1 MKKSIITA
9 FGIIA
14 LSFNTNAQSNINHS
28 KAWKPWKPAQRSA
41 GIYFKPRMATP
52 VYGLKSVADGQ
63 HFAEVD
69 ELSNMGQQLTTIPG
83 KVYQVKYA
91 LAHRQSAGDKTFRIV
106 LNGQVVQDLL
116 IDNNDAPASFEYQSF
131 EFKATEKKTFL
142 GFYVVSLSGDPN
154 RGVLVDDVT
163 VQARNENH
171 NLVADGS
178 FELGARAIQ
187 RTARSS
193 SSAYRVNGKVVHMDE
208 LAMLEDEAESFDAST
223 NFRIGMYYMLESKVP
238 GRALNHFELAK
249 KGSYEHPELEYYLAR
264 AYHLNHKFGKAV
276 AAYHKYNR
284 QLRKSS
290 DPKASEKSA
299 QVKTY
304 MEDCLAGTALV
315 PDSLA
320 LAIKSLGKHINS
332 NYPDYVPLVSAD
344 ETTLIFTSRRRN
356 STGGKVA
363 SDGNFY
369 EDIYMSTKNDKG
381 QWSKPAPIEG
391 LNSDLHDASI
401 GLSYDGKQLFI
412 YKDSNGGDIYVSNRK
427 GKHWTKPQALQGDV
441 NSRFWEGSAS
451 ISKDG
456 KYLYFASNRPG
467 GFGGA
472 DIYRSQRQA
481 NGTWGKAQNLGP
493 AVNTSRNEDAPQIH
507 TDNETLFFSS
517 MGHKG
522 MGGYD
527 IFSTVFDRGTATW
540 SAPKNVGYPINT
552 AQDDI
557 HFSLNAAGNKAYFNS
572 AYFTAD
578 GQNDIYVMERP
589 QLSASLFLLKG
600 KVAKK
605 NDQQSFEAK
614 VILTNKKTKQVQT
627 TTTSDL
633 ENGTYAFNMAFDT
646 EYTLAIESD
655 TYKFNTR
662 DIKVGRK
669 SDLFQYTMNFVVD
682 NDKMYVIEQQDI
694 SQISMN
700 EKQSYAV
707 LAVSR

>member
-14 LSFNTNAQSNINHS
+14 LSFNANAQSDINHS
-28 KAWKPWKPAQRSA
+28 QAWKPWKPEQRSA

-52 VYGLKSVADGQ
+52 VYGLKSVAEGY

-69 ELSNMGQQLTTIPG
+69 ELSNMGQYLATKPG

-91 LAHRQSAGDKTFRIV
+91 LAHRQSAGDKTLRIV
-106 LNGQVVQDLL
+106 VNGTVAQDLF
-116 IDNNDAPASFEYQSF
+116 IDDNSAASSFEYQSF
-131 EFKATEKKTFL
+131 EFKATEAKTFL

-154 RGVLVDDVT
+154 KGVLVDDVS
-163 VQARNENH
+163 VQARNEDRNI
-171 NLVADGS
+171 VADGS
-178 FELGARAIQ
+178 FEVGARPVK
-187 RTARSS
+187 RTARSGS
-193 SSAYRVNGKVVHMDE
+193 STYKVNGKVVHMDE
-208 LAMLEDEAESFDAST
+208 LAMLEDEAESFDAAT
-223 NFRIGMYYMLESKVP
+223 NFKIGMYYILESKVP
-238 GRALNHFELAK
+238 GRAQNHFELAK
-249 KGSYEHPELEYYLAR
+249 KGSYQHPELEFYLAR

-276 AAYHKYNR
+276 ASYHRYNR
-284 QLRKSS
+284 QLRKSN
-290 DPKASEKSA
+290 KAEATEMSA
-299 QVKTY
+299 QVKSY

-315 PDSLA
+315 PDSLG
-320 LAIKSLGKHINS
+320 LAIKSLGKHVNS
-332 NYPDYVPLVSAD
+332 HYPDYIPLVSAD
-344 ETTLIFTSRRRN
+344 ESTLIFTSRRSN

-363 SDGNFY
+363 ADGNFY
-369 EDIYMSTKNDKG
+369 EDIFMSTKNTKG
-381 QWSKPAPIEG
+381 QWTKPEPISG

-427 GKHWTKPQALQGDV
+427 GKSWSKPQRLEGDV
-441 NSRFWEGSAS
+441 NSRYWEGSAS

-467 GFGGA
+467 GFGGI
-472 DIYRSQRQA
+472 DIYRSKRQS
-481 NGTWGKAQNLGP
+481 NGSWGKAQNLGP
-493 AVNTSRNEDAPQIH
+493 DVNTARNEDAPQIH
-507 TDNETLFFSS
+507 TDDNTLFFSS
-517 MGHKG
+517 TGHKG

-527 IFSTVFDRGTATW
+527 IFSTVFDKGSATW

-605 NDQQSFEAK
+605 DSEQSFEAK

-627 TTTSDL
+627 ATTSDL

-646 EYTLAIESD
+646 EYTLAIESEA
-655 TYKFNTR
+655 YKFNTR
-662 DIKVGRK
+662 DIKVNQQ

-682 NDKMYVIEQQDI
+682 NNKMYVIEQQDI
-694 SQISMN
+694 SQVSMN
-700 EKQSYAV
+700 EKDSYAV